1 MPSSDW
7 LIGNKTGFIISP
19 AGQAPGVVE
28 IEVFQLVPLKKIETK
43 LLFAHLGMF
52 WLTWSELISALFM
65 VTVTG
70 VLVGFCNT
78 EIQYEYE

>member
-1 MPSSDW
+1 MWICD
-7 LIGNKTGFIISP
+7 LIGWSILTSSGL
-19 AGQAPGVVE
+19 
-28 IEVFQLVPLKKIETK
+28 LV
-43 LLFAHLGMF
+43 GMF

>member
-1 MPSSDW
+1 M
-7 LIGNKTGFIISP
+7 
-19 AGQAPGVVE
+19 
-28 IEVFQLVPLKKIETK
+28 VPLKKIETK

-78 EIQYEYE
+78 EIQFEYE